1 MEENLKS
8 LKGLKEKGPKGQ
20 GLKYG
25 PKRRR
30 YHCNGS
36 QHDVSSTTREKRS
49 FLSEED
55 NKHSKEVSSR
65 LTAAFLKIGSVLMN
79 SSSVKGICFK
89 SAIPI
94 FTNALVSRQL
104 GLDIPTIVQNLGIQ
118 LGLSPE
124 DMEDLEDQD
133 VMWGIEYMFCFVD
146 HLNMNDALALGSLI
160 GNLFEKF
167 YSDSPRIFTI
177 VKKPL

>member
-1 MEENLKS
+1 MEENFTKG

-25 PKRRR
+25 QKRRR
-30 YHCNGS
+30 YSDNGS
-36 QHDVSSTTREKRS
+36 QHDSSTMEKRS

-55 NKHSKEVSSR
+55 KKHANQSARRIVAG
-65 LTAAFLKIGSVLMN
+65 LMKIGAVLMN
-79 SSSVKGICFK
+79 SSMKGICFET
-89 SAIPI
+89 AIPI

-104 GLDIPTIVQNLGIQ
+104 GLDMPTVIRNLGIQ

-124 DMEDLEDQD
+124 DMEDLEDED
-133 VMWGIEYMFCFVD
+133 VMWSIEYMFHFTGSISV
-146 HLNMNDALALGSLI
+146 NDATALGALL

-167 YSDSPRIFTI
+167 FGDSPRFFTV
-177 VKKPL
+177 VKKSYK

>member
-1 MEENLKS
+1 MEENFT
-8 LKGLKEKGPKGQ
+8 KGLKEKGPKGQ

-30 YHCNGS
+30 YSDNGS
-36 QHDVSSTTREKRS
+36 QHDVSSREKRS

-65 LTAAFLKIGSVLMN
+65 LTAALLKIGSVLMN
-79 SSSVKGICFK
+79 SSSVKGICFE
-89 SAIPI
+89 SAIPV

-104 GLDIPTIVQNLGIQ
+104 GLDIPTIVRNLGIQ

-146 HLNMNDALALGSLI
+146 HLSMNDALALGSLI